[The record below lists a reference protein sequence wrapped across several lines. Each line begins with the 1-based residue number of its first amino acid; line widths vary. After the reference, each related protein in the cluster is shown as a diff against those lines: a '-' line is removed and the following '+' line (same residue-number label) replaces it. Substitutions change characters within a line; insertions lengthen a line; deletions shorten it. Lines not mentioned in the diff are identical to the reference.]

1 MSISKANEHKIRFS
15 VNKENNSP
23 KKQPLLYY
31 YPCYTKPSNLKNLKT
46 ENLNTSSSTYF
57 TSSKKNQNKN
67 FFKVIN
73 TSLNDKINNKF
84 KVVKTNDN
92 NINENNN
99 NNLNGN
105 INNNTK
111 THKDINDNN
120 TIINISENDNKANHD
135 NHVIILEEETDTDPD
150 MAAELKPKKVNEV
163 DKKERLLEFFK
174 GKKIYVEIFN
184 GKENASE
191 AFCDI
196 LLKYKIIQCKRL
208 TKNIDYIIFKEG
220 HLKTKRYAVM
230 NNIKMVNPLWVDDKI
245 NSNIFKDDKEYFVE
259 INMGGIL
266 IQENL
271 EKNNISWDKDYE
283 NELEAEYDIEYANMI
298 DRQRENQNKSKNE
311 KNKSKS
317 KRRIGREKRKSKAT
331 KSRTELIFISENEQ
345 LKYKNMV
352 IDDFLETNQT
362 SNKFLNGGN
371 ENESSISNINYNE
384 NLKQDLKEKE
394 NNSINNANL
403 CSINSN
409 KNKHFIFEKMIN
421 NEIKNNNNSINRK
434 SNKSKNKNNKKEK
447 CKTPDKIKTKPLKK
461 SKIKTK
467 DYKHKAT
474 SKKIMVTKITDIF
487 NLNNSP
493 IIKENKNNNIFPNS
507 FPNNNNPINK
517 EKQNIN
523 SNSIYNNYNYSY
535 SKKITEYINKENCGS
550 EQKFSQN
557 NFSSTLGQKI
567 NIITYNLE
575 EKEIQCLKT
584 MPKFE
589 YKGDLKNSLNDYD
602 ILYSSASVII
612 IDKSKSKY
620 DWKIYEF
627 FFDKKILIDFASF
640 LFEFMTERADED
652 IIDAKNTLD
661 TLNKISI
668 NEETYFFNKN
678 IRYKKRSLL
687 NSIKIVEN
695 ISEHKKEKNEKIN
708 DNNKIFNFAINKNII
723 GGEKRVLHKIIKVYL
738 KANIIKMEPPKRS
751 QSVGPSMKFK
761 FKTEYINNEKK
772 ENLFMIQKKN
782 ENTNLNK
789 IEENKIEEDIEINN
803 EEKNETKEIKG
814 DTYLISREKI
824 VNRGLIKNIPNFKD
838 VISYKYVFDSFL
850 AGELINLNDN
860 NILKKYQFT

>member
-1 MSISKANEHKIRFS
+1 MINYRQKNIIFLIKLKIEKKRLYNFTKEKIIILFILLTYILKNNTIRIKINVELDNNYMDIQKDINFTFPNKLKNKIRFGI
-15 VNKENNSP
+15 
-23 KKQPLLYY
+23 YI
-31 YPCYTKPSNLKNLKT
+31 TNLKGGGAQRVTALL
-46 ENLNTSSSTYF
+46 LNYIQDIKIFDIFLF
-57 TSSKKNQNKN
+57 T
-67 FFKVIN
+67 
-73 TSLNDKINNKF
+73 LNI
-84 KVVKTNDN
+84 V
-92 NINENNN
+92 E
-99 NNLNGN
+99 
-105 INNNTK
+105 
-111 THKDINDNN
+111 
-120 TIINISENDNKANHD
+120 
-135 NHVIILEEETDTDPD
+135 
-150 MAAELKPKKVNEV
+150 
-163 DKKERLLEFFK
+163 K
-174 GKKIYVEIFN
+174 G
-184 GKENASE
+184 
-191 AFCDI
+191 
-196 LLKYKIIQCKRL
+196 
-208 TKNIDYIIFKEG
+208 
-220 HLKTKRYAVM
+220 
-230 NNIKMVNPLWVDDKI
+230 
-245 NSNIFKDDKEYFVE
+245 EY
-259 INMGGIL
+259 
-266 IQENL
+266 
-271 EKNNISWDKDYE
+271 
-283 NELEAEYDIEYANMI
+283 
-298 DRQRENQNKSKNE
+298 
-311 KNKSKS
+311 
-317 KRRIGREKRKSKAT
+317 
-331 KSRTELIFISENEQ
+331 
-345 LKYKNMV
+345 
-352 IDDFLETNQT
+352 
-362 SNKFLNGGN
+362 
-371 ENESSISNINYNE
+371 
-384 NLKQDLKEKE
+384 
-394 NNSINNANL
+394 
-403 CSINSN
+403 
-409 KNKHFIFEKMIN
+409 
-421 NEIKNNNNSINRK
+421 
-434 SNKSKNKNNKKEK
+434 
-447 CKTPDKIKTKPLKK
+447 KTPDKIKTKPLKK

-517 EKQNIN
+517 KKQNIN

-627 FFDKKILIDFASF
+627 FLDKKILIDFASF

-708 DNNKIFNFAINKNII
+708 ENNKIFNFAINKNII

-824 VNRGLIKNIPNFKD
+824 VNRGLIRNIPNFKD

>member
-1 MSISKANEHKIRFS
+1 MSISF
-15 VNKENNSP
+15 P
-23 KKQPLLYY
+23 KKNKNISKINEDNKSSNNGKITLLNYFPY
-31 YPCYTKPSNLKNLKT
+31 YTKPSNLKNLNNSDT
-46 ENLNTSSSTYF
+46 INTAKSKTYF
-57 TSSKKNQNKN
+57 TTSKKNSNKN
-67 FFKVIN
+67 IFKVM
-73 TSLNDKINNKF
+73 TPLLGG
-84 KVVKTNDN
+84 N
-92 NINENNN
+92 NINKKIDT
-99 NNLNGN
+99 
-105 INNNTK
+105 INNQ
-111 THKDINDNN
+111 
-120 TIINISENDNKANHD
+120 NKSN
-135 NHVIILEEETDTDPD
+135 
-150 MAAELKPKKVNEV
+150 
-163 DKKERLLEFFK
+163 KKEILSLNEKEKKEKLLNYFK
-174 GKKIYVEIFN
+174 GKKIYIEIFN
-184 GKENASE
+184 GNENISKIFLE
-191 AFCDI
+191 I
-196 LLKYKIIQCKRL
+196 LLEYKIIQCKRL
-208 TKNIDYIIFKEG
+208 CKNIDYIIFKEG
-220 HLKTKRYAVM
+220 HLKTKKYAIM
-230 NNIKMVNPLWVDDKI
+230 NNIKIVNPLWVDDKI
-245 NSNIFKDDKEYFVE
+245 NKNIFKDDKEYFVE

-298 DRQRENQNKSKNE
+298 DKQRESQNKSKNE